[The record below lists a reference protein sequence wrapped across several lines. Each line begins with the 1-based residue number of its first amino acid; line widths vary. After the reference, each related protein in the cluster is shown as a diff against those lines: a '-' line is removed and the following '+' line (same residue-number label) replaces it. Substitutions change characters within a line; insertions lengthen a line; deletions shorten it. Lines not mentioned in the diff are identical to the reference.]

1 MPDDETI
8 QKTLTIIEAGPQHV
22 DRVTPLF
29 VGYREF
35 YRGAPETERSRAF
48 LTAMLETGQS
58 VIFLALR
65 GETAVGFIQMFR
77 TYSTGALRHT
87 WILNDLFVAPEAR
100 RHGVGHALMEYARDY
115 ATRDG
120 AARLTLRTEVTNAAA
135 QALYESLGWLRDEAF
150 LTYHLPL

>member
-1 MPDDETI
+1 
-8 QKTLTIIEAGPQHV
+8 V

-35 YRGAPETERSRAF
+35 YRGAPEVERSRAF

-65 GETAVGFIQMFR
+65 RETAVGFVQMFR
-77 TYSTGALRHT
+77 TYGTGALRHI
-87 WILNDLFVAPEAR
+87 WILNDLFVAPDAR
-100 RHGVGHALMEYARDY
+100 RHGVGRALMGYARDY

-120 AARLTLRTEVTNAAA
+120 AARLTLRTEVTNATA
-135 QALYESLGWLRDEAF
+135 QALYESLGWRREEAF
-150 LTYHLPL
+150 YTYNLPL